1 MFRKLLPTNKAATD
15 LVVVISIVVAVSFF
29 IYSASGIFIGGI
41 LAFLFG
47 LATWTLM
54 TSPKPYRL
62 RSIFV
67 FGLTLA
73 TWIAFLAFI
82 AQLGPAYLSR
92 WLSTHQRVPLT
103 PDPITNSGFV
113 SILCPYLL
121 PTALGQPV
129 TVSIPVYIKFF
140 SSFPPSIGIFSVVLL
155 SYLATAFVLG
165 KGWCGWLCPFGG
177 LGETLRQR
185 HRPLKVYTKSVK
197 WIKGVSSRRGLDL
210 EGREPDQMLRD
221 VKYAFLVVTL
231 LLALF
236 YSVQWFC
243 VFCWAGILGWFRS
256 SLNLTVFV
264 AIMGVLFLGL
274 PLLSTKKWC
283 HSICPVGAGLSLVD
297 RATPFRIS
305 VDEARCNECYA
316 CLNICPTFGFATKA
330 DGAVYVT
337 DTCDKCLVCVYKCPS
352 KAIDLHL
359 YNIKTDARK
368 FLIPS
373 AMILGAFWFYWFIV
387 VAYNLITLRVLF

>member
-1 MFRKLLPTNKAATD
+1 MFRKLLPASKTTTD
-15 LVVVISIVVAVSFF
+15 LLVVISIVVAVSFF

-47 LATWTLM
+47 LATWSMM
-54 TSPKPYRL
+54 TAPKPYRL

-67 FGLTLA
+67 FGLTAA
-73 TWIAFLAFI
+73 TWAAFLAFI
-82 AQLGPAYLSR
+82 VQLGPTYLDR
-92 WLSTHQRVPLT
+92 WLNTHQRIPLT
-103 PDPITNSGFV
+103 PDPITNAGFV

-129 TVSIPVYIKFF
+129 TVSLPVYIKFF
-140 SSFPPSIGIFSVVLL
+140 SSFPPSIGLFSVIFLTYAV
-155 SYLATAFVLG
+155 TAFILG

-185 HRPLKVYTKSVK
+185 HRPFKVYTKSAKWVK
-197 WIKGVSSRRGLDL
+197 KVSLKRGFNM
-210 EGREPDQMLRD
+210 EGGEPGQMLRD

-243 VFCWAGILGWFRS
+243 VFCWAGVLGWFRS
-256 SLNLTVFV
+256 PLNFSIFLG
-264 AIMGVLFLGL
+264 IMGVLFLGL
-274 PLLSTKKWC
+274 PFLSAKKWC
-283 HSICPVGAGLSLVD
+283 HAICPVGAGLSLVD
-297 RATPFRIS
+297 RATPFRVA
-305 VDEARCNECYA
+305 VDREKCNECYA

-330 DGAVYVT
+330 DGAVFVT

-359 YNIKTDARK
+359 YNIKTDAKK

-373 AMILGAFWFYWFIV
+373 ATILGAFWFYWFIV
-387 VAYNLITLRVLF
+387 VVFNLVTLRVLF